1 MKTNF
6 KKDIEKE
13 ILNLNVVKASQD
25 SDIPT
30 KIIKKNSDIF
40 SDILFK
46 EFNKSLEICKFP
58 SCLKMV
64 NVTPIYT
71 KGNRSDKLPSSQY
84 FAEFAKK
91 FLKGVCVN
99 KFLHFFRISFLSIN
113 ASLGKSIVLNTA
125 Y

>member
-40 SDILFK
+40 SDILFE

-58 SCLKMV
+58 SCLKMA
-64 NVTPIYT
+64 NVTPVYK
-71 KGNRSDKLPSSQY
+71 KGIDL
-84 FAEFAKK
+84 AKITIVQSVFYRICQK
-91 FLKGVCVN
+91 CLKGVFV
-99 KFLHFFRISFLSIN
+99 KKILHLLRYPF
-113 ASLGKSIVLNTA
+113 
-125 Y
+125 

>member
-13 ILNLNVVKASQD
+13 ILNLNLVKASQD

-40 SDILFK
+40 SDILLK

-58 SCLKMV
+58 SSLKIA
-64 NVTPIYT
+64 NVSPVYK
-71 KGNRSDKLPSSQY
+71 KGNRSDKGNYRPVSILP
-84 FAEFAKK
+84 
-91 FLKGVCVN
+91 N
-99 KFLHFFRISFLSIN
+99 LSKN
-113 ASLGKSIVLNTA
+113 F
-125 Y
+125 